1 MAATLAH
8 NVNNALTGVIGNL
21 ELALRETAPES
32 DLERRLNSSL
42 RGACDIAAMVRRIVG
57 YAFRSSTPPSREL
70 LSLWWTVGV
79 SAGRIDLE
87 ARRRSVAVTLDGQG
101 AGWVRGN
108 AGLLEAAL
116 DHLLDNSLEAMP
128 NGGRLTIGLREEAG
142 RVWLSLA
149 DSGPGLPREVLER
162 LFEPFFTT
170 KSCGHLGLGL
180 VLCREL
186 VEAQDGTLHVASA
199 AGQGTTF
206 TLSFPLVNAPSAEPH
221 LSSPRPGVKQ
231 GYPQPHI
238 TLSASENT
246 VPNAGE

>member
-32 DLERRLNSSL
+32 DLERHLNSSL

-57 YAFRSSTPPSREL
+57 YAFRSSAPPSREL
-70 LSLWWTVGV
+70 LSLWRTIGV
-79 SAGRIDLE
+79 AARRIDPE
-87 ARRRSVAVTLDGQG
+87 ARRRGVAVTLDGQG
-101 AGWVRGN
+101 VGWVRGN

-116 DHLLDNSLEAMP
+116 DNLLDNSLEAMP

-149 DSGPGLPREVLER
+149 DSGAGLPKEVLER
-162 LFEPFFTT
+162 LFEPFYTT

-186 VEAQDGTLHVASA
+186 VEAQDGTLHVESVA
-199 AGQGTTF
+199 AQGTTF
-206 TLSFPLVNAPSAEPH
+206 TLSFPLVDAPSAELH
-221 LSSPRPGVKQ
+221 LGSPRTGVKQ
-231 GYPQPHI
+231 GFPQPHI
-238 TLSASENT
+238 TLSASET
-246 VPNAGE
+246 YFPTAE